1 MRFPQLVAGF
11 VLIAGCSG
19 LGTLTPELLDQ
30 AEQKWN
36 ASKPAA
42 YHLVVAMKGDRVE
55 FGEYDVE
62 VKNHVV
68 TSLKRNGAVVDSKVG
83 QDYSMDGLFRI
94 LREEID
100 LARNPSLFGAPAGY
114 SAYLMASFDQSSGRL
129 KQYRRSVGG
138 ISNSIEIEVLQFDRL

>member
-30 AEQKWN
+30 AEQRWK
-36 ASKPAA
+36 ASKPTA

-55 FGEYDVE
+55 LGEYDVE
-62 VKNHVV
+62 VKNNVV
-68 TSLKRNGAVVDSKVG
+68 ISLKRNGDVVDSKVG

-100 LARNPSLFGAPAGY
+100 LASADRNRRPEYGAHSRHART
-114 SAYLMASFDQSSGRL
+114 A
-129 KQYRRSVGG
+129 
-138 ISNSIEIEVLQFDRL
+138 